1 MSEPKMDVMDA
12 SIIRVCL
19 FANVDADGWIGYNN
33 RLPPEFTD
41 KDQDDLLSETA
52 ANKTLIVGR
61 KSFTSTFGGRPP
73 GRHVIVMTRCTD
85 QQKCV
90 EMWGDGVTYAH
101 SPLDAISKCCTLD
114 AIVVG
119 GARTFWSF
127 LPYASE
133 ARVCALPVCV
143 RRPTP
148 LRSISAAQWA
158 EVVPESAIV
167 EQCNGFRLFAWFINK
182 PTYEPADEPSKPF
195 WEKPKWV
202 IGMAAGAVPDA
213 HNQTCHHTVNKNS
226 NPFH

>member
-1 MSEPKMDVMDA
+1 MSEPNIDITDA

-41 KDQDDLLSETA
+41 KGQGDILREVAD
-52 ANKTLIVGR
+52 NKTVIVGR
-61 KSFTSTFGGRPP
+61 KSFMSTFGGRPP

-85 QQKCV
+85 QQKCIG
-90 EMWGDGVTYAH
+90 MWGGGVTYAH
-101 SPLDAISKCCTLD
+101 SPFDAISKCCTLD
-114 AIVVG
+114 AVVIG

-133 ARVCALPVCV
+133 VRVCALQGCV

-158 EVVPESAIV
+158 EAVPDPAIV
-167 EQCNGFRLFAWFINK
+167 KQCDGFRMLTWFIDK
-182 PTYEPADEPSKPF
+182 PTYAPADEPSKPF
-195 WEKPKWV
+195 WETPKWM
-202 IGMAAGAVPDA
+202 IDAATGAVLDG
-213 HNQTCHHTVNKNS
+213 HDQTRAPGQSHQ
-226 NPFH
+226 